1 MKVQERGRDRLS
13 ALPHSKIQTEN
24 IALIIAGIGA
34 LAGLLSALLT
44 IRSAEIPLSGLRSLG
59 TLVALTSA
67 VTGAGVFLYGYLRLV
82 RSKPEL
88 VPVGKWKGLRSVLNT
103 ASLTLTAAFVA
114 LLVIIFSFE
123 VMQLAF
129 VGLQV
134 QASSAYVISALVSSI
149 TAYMLFNLASSMST
163 QTVSTLLTLFL
174 LGGVLSSM
182 ITSSTPDWWQQNFS
196 FLGSTNSLSS
206 ATFNITVIL
215 SGIVVTTMAD
225 FLTRDLYRL
234 LVEAQIPN
242 PERRV
247 TIIRTLM
254 MVIGVSF
261 MIVGLVPV
269 DVVLILHN
277 IGAQGLFA
285 GFMILV
291 VVVPFVARVFSKT
304 FIAVS
309 IVFFALTIISVLL
322 FFPFGYYNLTGL
334 ELIALG
340 LVFVWLILFVRTISA
355 MLPEDDHS

>member
-1 MKVQERGRDRLS
+1 M
-13 ALPHSKIQTEN
+13 
-24 IALIIAGIGA
+24 
-34 LAGLLSALLT
+34 
-44 IRSAEIPLSGLRSLG
+44 SGLRSLG

-67 VTGAGVFLYGYLRLV
+67 VTGAGVFLYGYRRLV

-88 VPVGKWKGLRSVLNT
+88 VPVGKWRGLRSVLNT
-103 ASLTLTAAFVA
+103 VSLTLTAAFVA

-355 MLPEDDHS
+355 MLPEDNHS